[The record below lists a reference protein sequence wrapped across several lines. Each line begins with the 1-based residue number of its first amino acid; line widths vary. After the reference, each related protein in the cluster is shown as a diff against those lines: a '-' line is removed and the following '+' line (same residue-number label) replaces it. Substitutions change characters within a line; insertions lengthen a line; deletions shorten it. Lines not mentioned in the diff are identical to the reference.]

1 MDIKDSAVLK
11 DKTMQRVK
19 RSLENV
25 SSIDN
30 KDGFRVDMLE
40 YINQSSYNN
49 NDMFFYD
56 MMEFIRFLKPG
67 DESVAYTTP
76 DHLIYLNA
84 PGQIGEKV
92 RQWDFVYDHEC
103 MHQLWD
109 TFGVEDKIKEE
120 LGSCDS
126 MLLNIASDCVIND
139 YLEHYRKKEM
149 PNDLITPDLLETKYG
164 VVYDRKIDTQ
174 YTLYKKLLEV
184 QDKLMKDLEDLLKKL
199 GNQQQ
204 GNDSS
209 NNSSGQGSGSSQKSS
224 EKGGKGNPGKGQSGQ
239 KSDGSDEGNKDM
251 DDVDGDNGGSSSGKD
266 KNGKNGKG
274 GRDKDSGEGDG
285 DEESNENGSG
295 KDGDEESE
303 GKSGKKSKDSGDN
316 GEESEGDGEGDEK
329 DSKNGKSDKSSPAA
343 GDAEGSKDQFDE
355 DLAKIRKDAEDI
367 INSYAK
373 KISGVFGE
381 FVKKCK
387 SSRKCDSSGLEVKVQ
402 KGNATWNQEMS
413 HYINAYVKN
422 KIFKKK
428 RQWTST
434 YSRVRRGSGP
444 VKFGQPI
451 FPGRKII
458 EETMDIN
465 CAFYVDKSG
474 SMCDCIQDV
483 YNAVY
488 RLAEAMKKQFSREQV
503 VNKVDFNIF
512 AFDTSL
518 MKVKYG
524 NSTNADGGTMSFE
537 ELLDNINKRTKDY
550 MINVIIT
557 DAGFSGVN
565 EGEVE
570 KFIDGL
576 GGILLFITNVNNDQV
591 KNIAKKKSDKLCYIL
606 ADANFTVGA

>member
-149 PNDLITPDLLETKYG
+149 PNDLITPELLETKYG

-199 GNQQQ
+199 GNQHQ
-204 GNDSS
+204 GNDSD
-209 NNSSGQGSGSSQKSS
+209 GQGSGSSQKSS
-224 EKGGKGNPGKGQSGQ
+224 GKGGKGTPDKGQSGQ
-239 KSDGSDEGNKDM
+239 KSDGSDEGDDDM
-251 DDVDGDNGGSSSGKD
+251 DDKG
-266 KNGKNGKG
+266 GKG
-274 GRDKDSGEGDG
+274 GRDKDSGDDG
-285 DEESNENGSG
+285 DEGSNENGSG
-295 KDGDEESE
+295 KDGNEELE
-303 GKSGKKSKDSGDN
+303 GKSGKKSKDSGDD
-316 GEESEGDGEGDEK
+316 GDENANKSDKEGDEK
-329 DSKNGKSDKSSPAA
+329 DSKNEKSDKKSDKSSPAA
-343 GDAEGSKDQFDE
+343 GDAEGSKDQFEE

-451 FPGRKII
+451 FPGRKIV

-474 SMCDCIQDV
+474 SMCDCIKDV

-503 VNKVDFNIF
+503 VNKIDFNIF

-518 MKVKYG
+518 VKVKYG

-606 ADANFTVGA
+606 ADANFTVGD